1 MKNTFAKIIRI
12 ISVPPVMITF
22 LLVIL
27 NTTRPDIFRNNVEVL
42 TSIILLGIVPVLAYP
57 FQLLLSSSLEDRGR
71 IMQRK
76 LAFIFS
82 LIGYATALLW
92 AILVHTSKELLMI
105 CATYFISVVIL
116 TFFNKVLKKRASGHA
131 CSITGPLVFLIYL
144 VDWKLIFPCLIIVT
158 LIFWSSLYLQRHTKT
173 DLFYG
178 VLSTLLA
185 FALSFIIIMR

>member
-1 MKNTFAKIIRI
+1 MKNNFAKIIRI
-12 ISVPPVMITF
+12 ISVPPIMVTF

-27 NTTRPDIFRNNVEVL
+27 NTARPDIFRNNVEVL
-42 TSIILLGIVPVLAYP
+42 ISIVLLGIVPVLAYP
-57 FQLLLSSSLEDRGR
+57 FQFLSSSLEDKGR

-105 CATYFISVVIL
+105 CSTYFISVVIL
-116 TFFNKVLKKRASGHA
+116 IFFNKVLKKRASGHA

-144 VDWKLIFPCLIIVT
+144 VDWKLIFPCVIIAT

-178 VLSTLLA
+178 VLSSLLA

>member
-57 FQLLLSSSLEDRGR
+57 FQLLSSSLEDRGR

-92 AILVHTSKELLMI
+92 AILVHTSKELLII

-144 VDWKLIFPCLIIVT
+144 VDWKLIFPCLIIAT

-178 VLSTLLA
+178 VLSNLLA

>member
-1 MKNTFAKIIRI
+1 MKNNFAKIIRI
-12 ISVPPVMITF
+12 ISVPPIMVTF

-27 NTTRPDIFRNNVEVL
+27 NTARPDIFRNNVEVL
-42 TSIILLGIVPVLAYP
+42 ISIVLLGIVPVLAYP
-57 FQLLLSSSLEDRGR
+57 FQFLSSSLEDKGR

-105 CATYFISVVIL
+105 CSTYFISVVIL

-144 VDWKLIFPCLIIVT
+144 VDWKLIFPCIIIAM

>member
-57 FQLLLSSSLEDRGR
+57 FQLLSSSLEDKGR

-92 AILVHTSKELLMI
+92 AILVHTSK
-105 CATYFISVVIL
+105 
-116 TFFNKVLKKRASGHA
+116 
-131 CSITGPLVFLIYL
+131 
-144 VDWKLIFPCLIIVT
+144 
-158 LIFWSSLYLQRHTKT
+158 
-173 DLFYG
+173 DL
-178 VLSTLLA
+178 
-185 FALSFIIIMR
+185 

>member
-1 MKNTFAKIIRI
+1 MKNNFSKIIRI
-12 ISVPPVMITF
+12 ISVPPIMVTF

-27 NTTRPDIFRNNVEVL
+27 NTARPDIFRNNVEVL
-42 TSIILLGIVPVLAYP
+42 ISIVLLGIVPVLAYP
-57 FQLLLSSSLEDRGR
+57 FQFLSSSLEDKGR

-105 CATYFISVVIL
+105 CSTYFISVVIL
-116 TFFNKVLKKRASGHA
+116 TFFNKVLEKRASGHA

-144 VDWKLIFPCLIIVT
+144 VDWKLIFPCIIIAT

-178 VLSTLLA
+178 VLSSLLA

>member
-57 FQLLLSSSLEDRGR
+57 FQFLSSSLEDRGR

-105 CATYFISVVIL
+105 CSTYFISVVIL

-144 VDWKLIFPCLIIVT
+144 VDWKLIFPCLIIAT

>member
-1 MKNTFAKIIRI
+1 MKNNFAKIIRI
-12 ISVPPVMITF
+12 ISVPPIMVTF

-27 NTTRPDIFRNNVEVL
+27 NTARPDIFRNNVEVL
-42 TSIILLGIVPVLAYP
+42 ISIVLLGIVPVLAYP
-57 FQLLLSSSLEDRGR
+57 FQFLSSSLEDKGR

-105 CATYFISVVIL
+105 CSTYFISVVIL
-116 TFFNKVLKKRASGHA
+116 TFFNKVLEKRASGHA

-144 VDWKLIFPCLIIVT
+144 VDWKLIFPCIIIAM

-178 VLSTLLA
+178 VLSSLLA

>member
-144 VDWKLIFPCLIIVT
+144 VDWKLIFPCIIIAM

-178 VLSTLLA
+178 VLSNLLA

>member
-1 MKNTFAKIIRI
+1 MKNIFAKIIRI

-57 FQLLLSSSLEDRGR
+57 FQLLSSSLEYKGR

-82 LIGYATALLW
+82 LIGYAAALLW
-92 AILVHTSKELLMI
+92 AILVHTYKELLMI

-116 TFFNKVLKKRASGHA
+116 TFFNKVLKKKASGHA

-144 VDWKLIFPCLIIVT
+144 VDWKLIFPCLIIAT

-178 VLSTLLA
+178 VLSSLLA

>member
-1 MKNTFAKIIRI
+1 MKNNFAKIIRI
-12 ISVPPVMITF
+12 ISVPPIMVTF

-27 NTTRPDIFRNNVEVL
+27 NTARPDIFRNNVEVL
-42 TSIILLGIVPVLAYP
+42 ISIVLLGIVPVLAYP
-57 FQLLLSSSLEDRGR
+57 FQFLSSSLEDKGR

-105 CATYFISVVIL
+105 CSTYFISVVIL

-144 VDWKLIFPCLIIVT
+144 VDWKLIFPCLIIAT

>member
-1 MKNTFAKIIRI
+1 MKNNFAKIIRI
-12 ISVPPVMITF
+12 ISVPPIMVTF

-27 NTTRPDIFRNNVEVL
+27 NTARPDIFRNNVEVL
-42 TSIILLGIVPVLAYP
+42 ISIILLGIVPVLAYP
-57 FQLLLSSSLEDRGR
+57 FQFLSSSLEDKGR

-105 CATYFISVVIL
+105 CSTYFISVVIL
-116 TFFNKVLKKRASGHA
+116 IFFNKVLKKRASGHA

-144 VDWKLIFPCLIIVT
+144 VDWKLIFPCIIIAM

-178 VLSTLLA
+178 VLSSLLA

>member
-57 FQLLLSSSLEDRGR
+57 FQLLSSSLEDRGR

-144 VDWKLIFPCLIIVT
+144 VDLKLIFPCLIIAT

-178 VLSTLLA
+178 VLSNLLA

>member
-1 MKNTFAKIIRI
+1 MKNNFAKIIRI
-12 ISVPPVMITF
+12 ISVPPIMVTF

-27 NTTRPDIFRNNVEVL
+27 NIARPDIFRNNVEVPI
-42 TSIILLGIVPVLAYP
+42 SIILLGIVPVLAYP
-57 FQLLLSSSLEDRGR
+57 FQFLSSSLEDKGR

-105 CATYFISVVIL
+105 CSTYFISVVIL

-144 VDWKLIFPCLIIVT
+144 VDWKLIFPCIIIAM

-178 VLSTLLA
+178 VLSSLLA

>member
-57 FQLLLSSSLEDRGR
+57 FQLLSSSLEDRGR

-82 LIGYATALLW
+82 LIGYSTALLW

-131 CSITGPLVFLIYL
+131 CSITGPLVFLI
-144 VDWKLIFPCLIIVT
+144 
-158 LIFWSSLYLQRHTKT
+158 
-173 DLFYG
+173 
-178 VLSTLLA
+178 
-185 FALSFIIIMR
+185 

>member
-57 FQLLLSSSLEDRGR
+57 FQFLSSSLEDKGR

-144 VDWKLIFPCLIIVT
+144 VDWKLIFPCLIIAT

-178 VLSTLLA
+178 VLSSLLA

>member
-1 MKNTFAKIIRI
+1 MKNNFAKTIRI
-12 ISVPPVMITF
+12 ISVPPIMVTF

-27 NTTRPDIFRNNVEVL
+27 NTARPDIFRNNVEVL
-42 TSIILLGIVPVLAYP
+42 ISIILLGIVPVLAYP
-57 FQLLLSSSLEDRGR
+57 FQFLSSSLEDKGR

-105 CATYFISVVIL
+105 CSTYFISVVIL

-144 VDWKLIFPCLIIVT
+144 VDWKLIFPCIIIAM

-178 VLSTLLA
+178 VLSSLLA

>member
-144 VDWKLIFPCLIIVT
+144 VDWKLIFPCIIIAM

-178 VLSTLLA
+178 VLSSLLA

>member
-1 MKNTFAKIIRI
+1 MKNVFAKIIRI
-12 ISVPPVMITF
+12 ISVPPVMFTF
-22 LLVIL
+22 LLAIL
-27 NTTRPDIFRNNVEVL
+27 NTTRPDIFRNNTEVL
-42 TSIILLGIVPVLAYP
+42 IPIILLGIVPVLAYP
-57 FQLLLSSSLEDRGR
+57 FQLLSPSLEDMGR
-71 IMQRK
+71 TMQRK

-82 LIGYATALLW
+82 LIGYSIAVLW

-105 CATYFISVVIL
+105 CATYFISVAIL

-144 VDWKLIFPCLIIVT
+144 VDWKLIFPCIIIAM

-178 VLSTLLA
+178 VISCLLA
-185 FALSFIIIMR
+185 FALSFIIIC

>member
-57 FQLLLSSSLEDRGR
+57 FQLLSSFLEDRGR

-144 VDWKLIFPCLIIVT
+144 VDWKLIFPCLIIAT

-178 VLSTLLA
+178 VLSNLLA

>member
-1 MKNTFAKIIRI
+1 MKNIFAKIIRI

-27 NTTRPDIFRNNVEVL
+27 NTTRPDIFRNNIEVL

-57 FQLLLSSSLEDRGR
+57 FQLLSSSLEDKGR
-71 IMQRK
+71 TMQRK

-92 AILVHTSKELLMI
+92 AVLVHTSKELLMI

-144 VDWKLIFPCLIIVT
+144 VDWKLIFPCLIIAT

-178 VLSTLLA
+178 VLSNLLA

>member
-57 FQLLLSSSLEDRGR
+57 FQLLSSSLEDRGR

-92 AILVHTSKELLMI
+92 AILVHTSKKLLMI

-144 VDWKLIFPCLIIVT
+144 VDWKLIFPCLIIAT

-178 VLSTLLA
+178 VLSNLLA

>member
-1 MKNTFAKIIRI
+1 MKNNFAKIIRI
-12 ISVPPVMITF
+12 ISVPPIMVTF

-27 NTTRPDIFRNNVEVL
+27 NTARPDIFRNNVEVL
-42 TSIILLGIVPVLAYP
+42 ISIILLGIVPVLAYP
-57 FQLLLSSSLEDRGR
+57 FQFLSSSLEDKGR

-105 CATYFISVVIL
+105 CSTYFISVVIL

-144 VDWKLIFPCLIIVT
+144 VDWKLIFPCLIIAT

-178 VLSTLLA
+178 VLSNLLA

>member
-1 MKNTFAKIIRI
+1 MKNIFAKIIRI
-12 ISVPPVMITF
+12 ISIPPIMITF

-57 FQLLLSSSLEDRGR
+57 FQLLSSSLEDVDRT
-71 IMQRK
+71 MQRK

-82 LIGYATALLW
+82 LIGYSAALLW

-105 CATYFISVVIL
+105 CATYFTSVVIL

-144 VDWKLIFPCLIIVT
+144 VD
-158 LIFWSSLYLQRHTKT
+158 
-173 DLFYG
+173 
-178 VLSTLLA
+178 
-185 FALSFIIIMR
+185 

>member
-1 MKNTFAKIIRI
+1 MRNTFAKIIRI
-12 ISVPPVMITF
+12 ISVPPVMITL

-57 FQLLLSSSLEDRGR
+57 FQLLSSSLEDRGR

-144 VDWKLIFPCLIIVT
+144 VDWKLIFPCLIIAT

-178 VLSTLLA
+178 VLSNLLA

>member
-57 FQLLLSSSLEDRGR
+57 FQLLSSSLEDKGR

-105 CATYFISVVIL
+105 CATYVISVVLL
-116 TFFNKVLKKRASGHA
+116 TFFNKVL
-131 CSITGPLVFLIYL
+131 I
-144 VDWKLIFPCLIIVT
+144 
-158 LIFWSSLYLQRHTKT
+158 
-173 DLFYG
+173 
-178 VLSTLLA
+178 
-185 FALSFIIIMR
+185 

>member
-1 MKNTFAKIIRI
+1 MKNIFAKIIRI

-57 FQLLLSSSLEDRGR
+57 FQLLFSSLEDKGR

-82 LIGYATALLW
+82 LIGYAAALLW

-144 VDWKLIFPCLIIVT
+144 VDWKLIFPCLIIAT

-178 VLSTLLA
+178 VLSSLLA

>member
-1 MKNTFAKIIRI
+1 MKNIFAKLIRI
-12 ISVPPVMITF
+12 ISVPPIIITF

-27 NTTRPDIFRNNVEVL
+27 NAARPGIFRNNIEVL

-57 FQLLLSSSLEDRGR
+57 FQLLSSSLGAMGR
-71 IMQRK
+71 TMQRK

-82 LIGYATALLW
+82 LIGYSTALLW
-92 AILVHTSKELLMI
+92 AIWVHVSKELLMI

-116 TFFNKVLKKRASGHA
+116 TFFNKVLKKKASGHA

-144 VDWKLIFPCLIIVT
+144 VDWKLIFPCLIIAM

-173 DLFYG
+173 DLFWG
-178 VLSTLLA
+178 VLSNLLA
-185 FALSFIIIMR
+185 FALSFIIIMC

>member
-27 NTTRPDIFRNNVEVL
+27 NTTRPGIFRNNVEVL

-144 VDWKLIFPCLIIVT
+144 VDWKLIFPCIIIAM

-178 VLSTLLA
+178 VLSSLLA

>member
-1 MKNTFAKIIRI
+1 MKNNFAKIIRI
-12 ISVPPVMITF
+12 ISVPPIMVTF

-27 NTTRPDIFRNNVEVL
+27 NTARPDIFRNNVEVL
-42 TSIILLGIVPVLAYP
+42 ISIILLGIVPVLAYP
-57 FQLLLSSSLEDRGR
+57 FQFLSSSLEDKGR

-105 CATYFISVVIL
+105 CSTYFISVVIL

-144 VDWKLIFPCLIIVT
+144 VDWKLIFPCIIIAT

-178 VLSTLLA
+178 VLSSLLA

>member
-1 MKNTFAKIIRI
+1 MKNNFAKIIRI
-12 ISVPPVMITF
+12 ISVPPIMVTF

-27 NTTRPDIFRNNVEVL
+27 NTARPDIFRNNVEVL
-42 TSIILLGIVPVLAYP
+42 ISIILLGIVPVLAYP
-57 FQLLLSSSLEDRGR
+57 FQFLSSSLEDKGR

-105 CATYFISVVIL
+105 CSTYFISVVIL

-144 VDWKLIFPCLIIVT
+144 VDWKLIFPCLIIAT

-178 VLSTLLA
+178 VLSSLLA

>member
-1 MKNTFAKIIRI
+1 MKNNFAKIIRI
-12 ISVPPVMITF
+12 ISVPPIMVTF

-27 NTTRPDIFRNNVEVL
+27 NTARPDIFRNNVEVL
-42 TSIILLGIVPVLAYP
+42 ISIILLGIVPVLAYP
-57 FQLLLSSSLEDRGR
+57 FQFLSSSLEDKGR

-105 CATYFISVVIL
+105 CSTYFISVVIL

-144 VDWKLIFPCLIIVT
+144 VDWKLIFPCIIIAM

-178 VLSTLLA
+178 VLSSLLA
-185 FALSFIIIMR
+185 FALSFIIIIH

>member
-57 FQLLLSSSLEDRGR
+57 FQLLSSSLEDKGR

-144 VDWKLIFPCLIIVT
+144 VDWKLIFPCIIIAM

>member
-1 MKNTFAKIIRI
+1 MKNNFAKIIRI
-12 ISVPPVMITF
+12 ISVPPIMVTF

-27 NTTRPDIFRNNVEVL
+27 NTARPDIFRNNVEVL
-42 TSIILLGIVPVLAYP
+42 ISIILLGIVPVLAYP
-57 FQLLLSSSLEDRGR
+57 FQFLSSSLEDKGR

-105 CATYFISVVIL
+105 CFTYFISVVIL

-144 VDWKLIFPCLIIVT
+144 VDWKLIFPCIIIAM

-178 VLSTLLA
+178 VLSSLLA